1 MTRDSSQEEII
12 YSDINKSYLVIAPPG
27 YGKTFTM
34 GRRIKYIIENKK
46 ISGKLIGLTF
56 TNAAANEM
64 FNRLDIDDNI
74 LEKKVYITT
83 FHSFCYNILRNYG
96 SKIELNQRFNI
107 ISPIEREDL
116 LKKNLIDL
124 GINQDSIDNV
134 YKNDFSEWILEKR
147 LKLNEG
153 YKNQDF
159 EEIFNKAYDD
169 YENNLKNENKLDFN
183 YLIIKVIEL
192 WKKYPVILNFYRKKY
207 EYVLVD
213 EFQDSNMIQYQIFK
227 YLINGVEKP
236 GTNSKKLNF
245 MCFGDDF
252 QSIFIF
258 QGALSNELRII
269 LDDFDYE
276 IKELRVNHR
285 TTSSLIKSI
294 NLYLR
299 KGELSTLGINNK
311 IDCYL
316 FNNVEEEAI
325 FILEKIKEFQKGGI
339 ALDDICIISRMYFRL
354 NNIKELFE
362 NNDLEFIYLKDFR
375 NDTIERKYLNFF
387 NKFDEIILEQR
398 KSGKI
403 SSIFMQIC
411 ENSGYDFDNDIVLQT
426 IYEYIKDYELRK
438 DIKKYHLWE
447 KIQLIKNDMLLEL
460 NWGEKI
466 REKTKGKIYLSSV
479 HQVKGLEFSK
489 VIFVG
494 LENFEF
500 PHPRICIKKCINN
513 EVINIQEEKN
523 ILYVG
528 ISRTKSNL
536 ILTSLKQILNREG
549 KIKKR
554 TLSCLLQ
561 DIEHFINIID
571 INNPLSSVTFD
582 SKKCWNC

>member
-1 MTRDSSQEEII
+1 M
-12 YSDINKSYLVIAPPG
+12 
-27 YGKTFTM
+27 
-34 GRRIKYIIENKK
+34 
-46 ISGKLIGLTF
+46 
-56 TNAAANEM
+56 
-64 FNRLDIDDNI
+64 
-74 LEKKVYITT
+74 
-83 FHSFCYNILRNYG
+83 
-96 SKIELNQRFNI
+96 
-107 ISPIEREDL
+107 
-116 LKKNLIDL
+116 
-124 GINQDSIDNV
+124 
-134 YKNDFSEWILEKR
+134 
-147 LKLNEG
+147 
-153 YKNQDF
+153 
-159 EEIFNKAYDD
+159 
-169 YENNLKNENKLDFN
+169 
-183 YLIIKVIEL
+183 
-192 WKKYPVILNFYRKKY
+192 
-207 EYVLVD
+207 
-213 EFQDSNMIQYQIFK
+213 
-227 YLINGVEKP
+227 
-236 GTNSKKLNF
+236 
-245 MCFGDDF
+245 
-252 QSIFIF
+252 
-258 QGALSNELRII
+258 
-269 LDDFDYE
+269 
-276 IKELRVNHR
+276 
-285 TTSSLIKSI
+285 
-294 NLYLR
+294 
-299 KGELSTLGINNK
+299 
-311 IDCYL
+311 
-316 FNNVEEEAI
+316 
-325 FILEKIKEFQKGGI
+325 
-339 ALDDICIISRMYFRL
+339 
-354 NNIKELFE
+354 
-362 NNDLEFIYLKDFR
+362 
-375 NDTIERKYLNFF
+375 NFF

-466 REKTKGKIYLSSV
+466 REKTKDKIYLSSV

-549 KIKKR
+549 KIRKR
-554 TLSCLLQ
+554 ALSCLLQ